1 MSDRYEASGIPY
13 PDPETKTP
21 EEMREREKEIAN
33 EMTASEALYGFAG
46 WLTSRDQQGVF
57 SSRDNAALAADL
69 VCEFCSVNKLSV
81 PRNDWTDKI
90 IMPRC
95 FEGENKETS
104 S

>member
-1 MSDRYEASGIPY
+1 MKY
-13 PDPETKTP
+13 PKIDSLFKREGATYTKEELKMN

-46 WLTSRDQQGVF
+46 WLTSRDQQVVF

-90 IMPRC
+90 IMPR
-95 FEGENKETS
+95 
-104 S
+104 